1 MYISYKPFGNTSVLT
16 RASFSGVQSLPSAFL
31 TLLQNGESD
40 EFSKVDEAAEVA
52 DTWEDGDLQY

>member
-52 DTWEDGDLQY
+52 DT